1 MQIVVCSVK
10 RLRCVQCSHEFDVL
24 FCCKCCAVSYVV
36 SEQAKVVNA
45 ADVKESIKS
54 GGLAAIKT
62 ERIKVRLPQIRT
74 VHQDAR
80 KECFS
85 KLFVCVSRK

>member
-1 MQIVVCSVK
+1 M
-10 RLRCVQCSHEFDVL
+10 
-24 FCCKCCAVSYVV
+24 SYVV

-45 ADVKESIKS
+45 ADVEESIKS

-62 ERIKVRLPQIRT
+62 ERIKVRLPQIRI

-80 KECFS
+80 KECLS